1 MLISAGLLKTKIA
14 IYQRKVSTVKGLS
27 SVSYEFLKYKM
38 SEWRQLTSRELMR
51 NEIEYNLDVY
61 TVRVRLDRDISNSD
75 QVHYKNRVYNIVSV
89 VHDES
94 VQSTILTLQAGLNK

>member
-27 SVSYEFLKYKM
+27 SVSYQFLKYKM

-51 NEIEYNLDVY
+51 NQIEYNLEVY
-61 TVRVRLDRDISNSD
+61 TVRVRLDREINNSD

>member
-27 SVSYEFLKYKM
+27 SVSYQFLKYKM

-51 NEIEYNLDVY
+51 NQIEYNLDVY
-61 TVRVRLDRDISNSD
+61 TVRVRLDREINNSD

>member
-27 SVSYEFLKYKM
+27 SVSYQFLKYKM

-51 NEIEYNLDVY
+51 NQIEYNLDVY

-75 QVHYKNRVYNIVSV
+75 QVHYKNRVYNIISV